1 MFLHHKSYDSA
12 WPLVA
17 DRGASAQAFGLS
29 GGAPGTPLAA
39 KSASTLSFVRVC
51 FFCFPLSPPI
61 VRPRPPL
68 AQLCAPTN
76 GKKYCFTSIILT
88 ILRCLQRP
96 SGAVFATFLARTFVF
111 WASPAWPEFD
121 SFETKT
127 GSRRRPDSGRF
138 QKCYM
143 FGKCIFHVFCRPS
156 GGGLCI
162 VK

>member
-1 MFLHHKSYDSA
+1 MFLH
-12 WPLVA
+12 WPFGA

-29 GGAPGTPLAA
+29 GGTPGTPLAA
-39 KSASTLSFVRVC
+39 KSASTFSFVRVC

-68 AQLCAPTN
+68 AQLCVPTN
-76 GKKYCFTSIILT
+76 GQKCCFTLKILT

-96 SGAVFATFLARTFVF
+96 SGAVFATFLARKLFF
-111 WASPAWPEFD
+111 WASPAGPEFD

-127 GSRRRPDSGRF
+127 GSRRRPHSGRF

-143 FGKCIFHVFCRPS
+143 FGKCFFHVFFNPPEVDFV
-156 GGGLCI
+156 L
-162 VK
+162 